1 MRIVNDLASNDN
13 LPVGDGLQSGRH
25 AKGGRLATAGRS
37 QEGDEFSVANIK
49 IEPVESR
56 RQVRP
61 VLLYQLFVKKLSHCL
76 EILDWLC
83 RACQKLLTLRIED
96 DQQMGIDAELCPPIY
111 FKG

>member
-1 MRIVNDLASNDN
+1 MRVVDDLASDDN
-13 LPVGDGLQSGRH
+13 LPIGDRLQSGRH
-25 AKGGRLATAGRS
+25 TKGGRLATPGRS
-37 QEGDEFSVANIK
+37 QERNEFSIANIE
-49 IEPVESR
+49 IESVKGR
-56 RQVRP
+56 RQIRP

-96 DQQMGIDAELCPPIY
+96 DQQMGIDAELRPPIY